1 MKKVLVTFIALL
13 SLSFSSF
20 AGSYNPSR
28 NPEDYEDMV
37 ENWIEYFDEEKI
49 GDYWNAAFWDNDYED
64 APLKE
69 TETEMF
75 KDETGR
81 IDQMKEYARENT
93 TRGIFCPNSVADFSK
108 GIGYVV
114 DDTYLIE
121 SDGRRI
127 DLVPGD
133 IVEVLYVYPLEVR
146 AKFLYKPFALVVL
159 NNYRVGIMNTFY
171 LAHDK
176 SNEIKIGDSRYY
188 LLTTNYVNN
197 SKGVDYT
204 YVGAYH
210 LICETTNRKW
220 ETTIESHSLIPS
232 DTIFL
237 EDENSGFKLA
247 RYHDVFTVSF
257 ENTVRDPQNKLN
269 YVAKN
274 SKLFFIPENKYL
286 IKYGDFWY
294 LDSSDEENK
303 TIETQFINH
312 TYSIYIVTSE
322 KNETTGY
329 MESTRS
335 EQWDYDENFDCMT
348 HGEFDGNWGK

>member
-37 ENWIEYFDEEKI
+37 ENWENYFDYEILE
-49 GDYWNAAFWDNDYED
+49 DYWNTYFWEGYYED
-64 APLKE
+64 ELLKP
-69 TETEMF
+69 ETEMF
-75 KDETGR
+75 KDENVKLEEM
-81 IDQMKEYARENT
+81 IENYEKDSVCA
-93 TRGIFCPNSVADFSK
+93 ICCPNQIADFSK
-108 GIGYVV
+108 GIAYVV
-114 DDTYLIE
+114 ADTWLIDC
-121 SDGRRI
+121 DGNKI
-127 DLVPGD
+127 NVGPGD
-133 IVEVLYVYPLEVR
+133 VVEVLRVYPLE
-146 AKFLYKPFALVVL
+146 AGGKFLEKPFALVVL
-159 NNYRVGIMNTFY
+159 NNYRVGIMNTYY

-176 SNEIKIGDSRYY
+176 SNEIIIGSTKYY
-188 LLTTNYVNN
+188 LLTSRYIN
-197 SKGVDYT
+197 SYKGKKQT
-204 YVGAYH
+204 YVGSYH
-210 LICETTNRKW
+210 LVSEEKW
-220 ETTIESHSLIPS
+220 GTSIESKSLNPS
-232 DTIFL
+232 CDIIL

-247 RYHDVFTVSF
+247 SYHDVFTVSF
-257 ENTVRDPQNKLN
+257 ENTVRDPQNELN

-274 SKLFFIPENKYL
+274 SKLFFISENKYL

-312 TYSIYIVTSE
+312 TYWIYIVTSE

-335 EQWDYDENFDCMT
+335 EQWEYDENFDCIA
-348 HGEFDGNWGK
+348 HEEFDGNWGK